1 MKFLSSFTVILSIG
15 FLLAFAP
22 AMHGDGKYQ
31 VDVSKSTIEWIGK
44 KLTGEHSGTLSLKS
58 GEIVIGGHAI
68 SSANFEI
75 DMTTISSTDLKGET
89 AEDLINH
96 LKADD
101 FFGTEKFPTAS
112 IVMLSASPL
121 TNDNNGNNYSI
132 KATLTMKDIANEIT
146 FPARVNIGDKQ
157 VTLKANVIFDRT
169 KWGIKYKSKTIF
181 DDLGDKF
188 IYDDIELKISI
199 VANLQ

>member
-1 MKFLSSFTVILSIG
+1 
-15 FLLAFAP
+15 
-22 AMHGDGKYQ
+22 MHGDGKYQ

-58 GEIVIGGHAI
+58 GEIVMGGHAI

-75 DMTTISSTDLKGET
+75 DMTTISSTDLKWET

-146 FPARVNIGDKQ
+146 FPAQVNIGDKQ
-157 VTLKANVIFDRT
+157 VTLTANVIFDRT
-169 KWGIKYKSKTIF
+169 KWGIKYNSKTIF

-199 VANLQ
+199 VANSQ